1 MPGPAASLRLGR
13 YQRSWLRWDLL
24 AGITTAAVVVPQ
36 AVAYASLAGL
46 PVEVGLYVATVP
58 MVVYALVGTSRPLS
72 VSSTSTI
79 SILTAGAL
87 VDTGAADDP
96 GRAVATASLLALLV
110 GGVLAIAGLL
120 RLGFLADFISSP
132 VLAGFKAGMG
142 LVIAASQLGKVLGV
156 PVEGDTFF
164 AKVWSALGQLGDA
177 NPATVALALG
187 GLAVLLALRRWAPV
201 VPGPLVVVVLGIA
214 LVGLTDLAGRG
225 VALVGPVSG
234 GLPSFEL
241 PDLAGAGALLPAAAG
256 IALMSFIE
264 SISAARAFTAKDDPP
279 VDADRE
285 LLALGAANLAGGL
298 FQAYPAGGGTS
309 QTAVNDA
316 AGARTQLAEV
326 VAAGMALLT
335 LTLLTGLLADLAQPI
350 LGAIVLVAAIG
361 LVNLAPLRRIWAI
374 RRRDFWLGLVALAGV
389 LAFGVLRGVLVAVLI
404 SLLVLLHEL
413 DHPRV
418 VASEPAPGLLV
429 VRPEGRLFFA
439 NARRVVDHIAAIA
452 GEQQPPPRVV
462 LVDLSAV
469 NDLEMTALERL
480 ADQAEA
486 LHRQGSALWAA
497 APSEGPLQ
505 MLRRAA
511 ELLGR
516 TDLQA
521 DTGRLGVRVFPN
533 LDDAIAAYHEQT
545 LPDHP
550 PT

>member
-1 MPGPAASLRLGR
+1 MAGLLVR
-13 YQRSWLRWDLL
+13 YRRDWLRWDLL
-24 AGITTAAVVVPQ
+24 AGLTTAAVVVPQ

-46 PVEVGLYVATVP
+46 PVEVGLYVAIVP
-58 MVVYALVGTSRPLS
+58 MVAYALVGSSRPLS

-87 VDTGAADDP
+87 VEAGADGDP

-110 GGVLAIAGLL
+110 GGFLAAAGLL

-142 LVIAASQLGKVLGV
+142 LYIAASQLGKVLGV
-156 PVEGDTFF
+156 PVEGDSFF

-187 GLAVLLALRRWAPV
+187 GLAALLALHRWAPN

-214 LVGLTDLAGRG
+214 LVASTDLEGRG
-225 VALVGPVSG
+225 VALVGPVNG
-234 GLPSFEL
+234 GLPTFAL
-241 PDLAGAGALLPAAAG
+241 PDLDGVGRLLPAAAG

-264 SISAARAFTAKDDPP
+264 SISAARAFAARTDPP

-309 QTAVNDA
+309 QTAVNDG
-316 AGARTQLAEV
+316 AGARTQVAELV
-326 VAAGMALLT
+326 TAAMAVLT
-335 LTLLTGLLADLAQPI
+335 LTLLASLLADLAQPI

-361 LVNLAPLRRIWAI
+361 LVNLAPLRRI
-374 RRRDFWLGLVALAGV
+374 RSVRQRDFWLGLVALGGV
-389 LAFGVLRGVLVAVLI
+389 LTFGVLRGVLVAVLI

-413 DHPRV
+413 DHPHI
-418 VASEPAPGLLV
+418 VAGQSAPGLLV

-439 NARRVVDHIAAIA
+439 NARRVVDQIGAIVVD
-452 GEQQPPPRVV
+452 QQPPPRVV
-462 LVDLSAV
+462 LLDLTV
-469 NDLEMTALERL
+469 VPDLEITALDRL
-480 ADQAEA
+480 ADLAED
-486 LHRQGSALWAA
+486 LHGQGMILWVA
-497 APSEGPLQ
+497 APSQRPLE

-516 TDLQA
+516 TDLQS
-521 DTGRLGVRVFPN
+521 DTGRLGVRLFPTI
-533 LDDAIAAYHEQT
+533 DEAISAHRDRPQ
-545 LPDHP
+545 PDRP
-550 PT
+550 PA

>member
-1 MPGPAASLRLGR
+1 LAATSGPGCAGTFWPGSRPRRWCAPGGGVRVAGRAAGRGRAVCGHCAHGGLR
-13 YQRSWLRWDLL
+13 
-24 AGITTAAVVVPQ
+24 AG
-36 AVAYASLAGL
+36 
-46 PVEVGLYVATVP
+46 
-58 MVVYALVGTSRPLS
+58 GTSRPLS

-79 SILTAGAL
+79 SILTASAL

-96 GRAVATASLLALLV
+96 GRAVAAASLLALLV

-156 PVEGDTFF
+156 PVEVDTFF

-187 GLAVLLALRRWAPV
+187 GLAVLLGLRRWAPM
-201 VPGPLVVVVLGIA
+201 VPGPLVVVILGIA

-264 SISAARAFTAKDDPP
+264 SISAARAFAAKDDPP

-335 LTLLTGLLADLAQPI
+335 LTLLTGLLADLASRSS
-350 LGAIVLVAAIG
+350 
-361 LVNLAPLRRIWAI
+361 APSCW
-374 RRRDFWLGLVALAGV
+374 
-389 LAFGVLRGVLVAVLI
+389 
-404 SLLVLLHEL
+404 
-413 DHPRV
+413 
-418 VASEPAPGLLV
+418 
-429 VRPEGRLFFA
+429 
-439 NARRVVDHIAAIA
+439 
-452 GEQQPPPRVV
+452 PPR
-462 LVDLSAV
+462 S
-469 NDLEMTALERL
+469 
-480 ADQAEA
+480 
-486 LHRQGSALWAA
+486 GW
-497 APSEGPLQ
+497 
-505 MLRRAA
+505 
-511 ELLGR
+511 
-516 TDLQA
+516 
-521 DTGRLGVRVFPN
+521 
-533 LDDAIAAYHEQT
+533 
-545 LPDHP
+545 
-550 PT
+550 

>member
-1 MPGPAASLRLGR
+1 MAGLLVR
-13 YQRSWLRWDLL
+13 YRRDWLRWDLL
-24 AGITTAAVVVPQ
+24 AGLTTAAVVIPQ

-46 PVEVGLYVATVP
+46 PVEVGLYVAIVP
-58 MVVYALVGTSRPLS
+58 MVAYALVGSSRPLS

-87 VDTGAADDP
+87 VEAGADGDP

-110 GGVLAIAGLL
+110 GGFLAAAGLL

-142 LVIAASQLGKVLGV
+142 LYIAASQLGKVLGV
-156 PVEGDTFF
+156 PVEGDSFF

-187 GLAVLLALRRWAPV
+187 GLAALLALHRWAPK

-214 LVGLTDLAGRG
+214 LVASTDLEGRG
-225 VALVGPVSG
+225 VALVGPVNG
-234 GLPSFEL
+234 GLPTFAL
-241 PDLAGAGALLPAAAG
+241 PDLDGVGRLLPAAAG

-264 SISAARAFTAKDDPP
+264 SISAARAFAARTDPP

-309 QTAVNDA
+309 QTAVNDG
-316 AGARTQLAEV
+316 AGARTQVAELV
-326 VAAGMALLT
+326 TAAMAVLT
-335 LTLLTGLLADLAQPI
+335 LTLLASLLADLAQPI

-361 LVNLAPLRRIWAI
+361 LVNLAPLRRI
-374 RRRDFWLGLVALAGV
+374 RSVRQRDFWLGLVALGGV
-389 LAFGVLRGVLVAVLI
+389 LTFGVLRGVLVAVLI

-413 DHPRV
+413 DHPHI
-418 VASEPAPGLLV
+418 VAGQSAPGLLV

-439 NARRVVDHIAAIA
+439 NARRVVDQIGAIVVD
-452 GEQQPPPRVV
+452 QQPPPRVV
-462 LVDLSAV
+462 LLDLTV
-469 NDLEMTALERL
+469 VPDLEITALDRL
-480 ADQAEA
+480 ADLAED
-486 LHRQGSALWAA
+486 LHGQGMILWVA
-497 APSEGPLQ
+497 APSQRPLE

-516 TDLQA
+516 TDLQS
-521 DTGRLGVRVFPN
+521 DTGRLGVRLFPTI
-533 LDDAIAAYHEQT
+533 DEAISAHRDRPQ
-545 LPDHP
+545 PDRP
-550 PT
+550 PA

>member
-1 MPGPAASLRLGR
+1 MASLRLGR
-13 YQRSWLRWDLL
+13 YQRAWLRWDLL
-24 AGITTAAVVVPQ
+24 AGVTTAAVVIPQ

-46 PVEVGLYVATVP
+46 PVQVGLYVAIVP
-58 MVVYALVGTSRPLS
+58 MVAYALIGTSRPLS

-87 VDTGAADDP
+87 VDAGAAGDAT
-96 GRAVATASLLALLV
+96 RAVAAASLLALLV
-110 GGVLAIAGLL
+110 GGILAAGGLL

-156 PVEGDTFF
+156 PVEGDGFF

-187 GLAVLLALRRWAPV
+187 GLAVLLTLRRWAPR

-214 LVGLTDLAGRG
+214 LVGLTDLESRG

-234 GLPSFEL
+234 GLPKFEL
-241 PDLAGAGALLPAAAG
+241 PELAGVGALLPAAVG

-264 SISAARAFTAKDDPP
+264 SISAARAFAAKDDPP

-309 QTAVNDA
+309 QTAVNDG

-326 VAAGMALLT
+326 VTAVVAVLT
-335 LTLLTGLLADLAQPI
+335 LTLLAGLLADLAQAI

-361 LVNLAPLRRIWAI
+361 LVNLAPLRRMRTI

-389 LAFGVLRGVLVAVLI
+389 LIFGVLPGVLVAVLI

-418 VASEPAPGLLV
+418 VASERAPGLLV
-429 VRPEGRLFFA
+429 VRPRDDCSSPTPVACSTTSPPSPPTTGRHRGWCLSTSA
-439 NARRVVDHIAAIA
+439 PSTTSRS
-452 GEQQPPPRVV
+452 PPWNGWPTRPRSCIV
-462 LVDLSAV
+462 
-469 NDLEMTALERL
+469 R
-480 ADQAEA
+480 
-486 LHRQGSALWAA
+486 A
-497 APSEGPLQ
+497 APCGRP
-505 MLRRAA
+505 RRAN
-511 ELLGR
+511 GR
-516 TDLQA
+516 RRCSAAPASCSAAPTCRP
-521 DTGRLGVRVFPN
+521 TP
-533 LDDAIAAYHEQT
+533 DASASGSSRASRRQS
-545 LPDHP
+545 P
-550 PT
+550 PTSSRPCRTTR

>member
-1 MPGPAASLRLGR
+1 VVARALVGYRRA
-13 YQRSWLRWDLL
+13 WLRWDLL
-24 AGITTAAVVVPQ
+24 AGLTTAAVVIPQ

-46 PVEVGLYVATVP
+46 PVEVGLYVAIVP
-58 MVVYALVGTSRPLS
+58 MVAYALVGSSRPLS

-87 VDTGAADDP
+87 VEVGAAGDP

-110 GGVLAIAGLL
+110 GGFLAAAGLL
-120 RLGFLADFISSP
+120 RLGFIADFISSP

-142 LVIAASQLGKVLGV
+142 LFIAASQLGKVLGV

-164 AKVWSALGQLGDA
+164 AKVWSALSQLGDA

-187 GLAVLLALRRWAPV
+187 GLAVLLALRRWAPG
-201 VPGPLVVVVLGIA
+201 VPGPLVVVAGGIA
-214 LVGLTDLAGRG
+214 LVALTNLESRG
-225 VALVGPVSG
+225 VALVGPVNG
-234 GLPSFEL
+234 GLPAFRLPEL
-241 PDLAGAGALLPAAAG
+241 DGVGRLLPAAAG

-264 SISAARAFTAKDDPP
+264 SISAARAFTARTDPP

-316 AGARTQLAEV
+316 AGARTQAAELV
-326 VAAGMALLT
+326 TAAMALLT
-335 LTLLTGLLADLAQPI
+335 LTLLASLLADLAQPI

-361 LVNLAPLRRIWAI
+361 LVNLAPLARI
-374 RRRDFWLGLVALAGV
+374 RSVRQRDFWLGLVALAGV
-389 LAFGVLRGVLVAVLI
+389 LTFGVLRGVLVAVLI

-413 DHPRV
+413 DNPRIV
-418 VASEPAPGLLV
+418 TLQPAPGLLV

-439 NARRVVDHIAAIA
+439 NARRVVDRIGALVAD
-452 GEQQPPPRVV
+452 QQPPPRVV
-462 LVDLSAV
+462 LLDLTV
-469 NDLEMTALERL
+469 VPDLEITALDRL
-480 ADQAEA
+480 ADLAED
-486 LHRQGSALWAA
+486 LHGQGRILWVA
-497 APSEGPLQ
+497 APSQRPLE
-505 MLRRAA
+505 MLRRAG

-521 DTGRLGVRVFPN
+521 DTGRLGVRLF
-533 LDDAIAAYHEQT
+533 LTLEEAIGAHRDRPQ
-545 LPDHP
+545 PDRP
-550 PT
+550 PS

>member
-1 MPGPAASLRLGR
+1 MAGLLVR
-13 YQRSWLRWDLL
+13 YRRDWLRWDLL
-24 AGITTAAVVVPQ
+24 AGLTTAAVVIPQ

-46 PVEVGLYVATVP
+46 PVEVGLYVAIVP
-58 MVVYALVGTSRPLS
+58 MVAYALVGSSRPLS

-87 VDTGAADDP
+87 VEAGADGDP

-110 GGVLAIAGLL
+110 GGFLAAAGLL

-142 LVIAASQLGKVLGV
+142 LYIAASQLGKVLGV
-156 PVEGDTFF
+156 PVEGDSFF

-187 GLAVLLALRRWAPV
+187 GLAALLALHRWAPS

-214 LVGLTDLAGRG
+214 LVASTDLEGRG
-225 VALVGPVSG
+225 VALVGPVNG
-234 GLPSFEL
+234 GLPAFAL
-241 PDLAGAGALLPAAAG
+241 PDLDGVGRLLPAAAG

-264 SISAARAFTAKDDPP
+264 SISAARAFAARTDPP

-309 QTAVNDA
+309 QTAVNDG
-316 AGARTQLAEV
+316 AGARTQVAELV
-326 VAAGMALLT
+326 TAAMAVLT
-335 LTLLTGLLADLAQPI
+335 LTLLASLLADLAQPI

-361 LVNLAPLRRIWAI
+361 LVNLAPLRRI
-374 RRRDFWLGLVALAGV
+374 RSVRQRDFWLGLVALGGV
-389 LAFGVLRGVLVAVLI
+389 LTFGVLRGVLVAVLI

-413 DHPRV
+413 DHPHI
-418 VASEPAPGLLV
+418 VAGQSAPGLLV

-439 NARRVVDHIAAIA
+439 NARRVVDQIGAIVVD
-452 GEQQPPPRVV
+452 QQPPPRVV
-462 LVDLSAV
+462 LLDLTV
-469 NDLEMTALERL
+469 VPDLEITALDRL
-480 ADQAEA
+480 ADLAED
-486 LHRQGSALWAA
+486 LHGQGRILWVA
-497 APSEGPLQ
+497 APSQRPLE

-516 TDLQA
+516 TDLQS
-521 DTGRLGVRVFPN
+521 DTGRLGVRLFPT
-533 LDDAIAAYHEQT
+533 LDEAISAHRDRPQ
-545 LPDHP
+545 PDRP
-550 PT
+550 PA